1 MAAVDDKVRCFRM
14 ENLSVEVHP
23 DRKSLGAAAA
33 LAAADAMK
41 QLGASLESFGV
52 IFATGVS
59 QLDTLEALTR
69 IEGIPW
75 DRVRGFH
82 LDEYVGLP
90 IEHVASFRRYL
101 RENLR
106 QKVDTMAFNEVDG
119 TTADL
124 DRFCRLYAEKLAADN
139 PKLCLLG
146 IGENGHLAFMDPAVA
161 DFEDPRD
168 VKVVKLD
175 AACRAQQVAEGWVN
189 NLEEVPECAISV
201 TIPAILRVPKLIVSV
216 PGIRKAAIVRRT
228 LVETISTK
236 CPASILRTH
245 PDVTVYLDR
254 ESASELDGLA
264 LPG

>member
-1 MAAVDDKVRCFRM
+1 MSAVDEKVRCFRV

-23 DRKSLGAAAA
+23 SRKSLGAAAA
-33 LAAADAMK
+33 LAAAEAMK

-69 IEGIPW
+69 MEGIPW

-90 IEHVASFRRYL
+90 IEHRASFRRYL
-101 RENLR
+101 RENLT
-106 QKVDTMAFNEVDG
+106 QKVDMKAFDEVDG
-119 TTADL
+119 TTADP
-124 DRFCRLYAEKLAADN
+124 DQFCRLYAEKLATAK

-161 DFEDPRD
+161 DFKDPRD
-168 VKVVKLD
+168 VKVIRLD
-175 AACRAQQVAEGWVN
+175 AACRAQQVAEGWFDN
-189 NLEEVPECAISV
+189 FEEVPECAISV

-216 PGIRKAAIVRRT
+216 PGSRKAAIVRRT
-228 LVETISTK
+228 LEETISTN

-245 PDVTVYLDR
+245 PDVTVYLDQ
-254 ESASELDGLA
+254 ESASELNGFA

>member
-1 MAAVDDKVRCFRM
+1 MIAVDAKVRRFRI

-23 DRKSLGAAAA
+23 SRESLGAAAA
-33 LAAADAMK
+33 LAAAEAMK

-75 DRVRGFH
+75 DRVQGFH
-82 LDEYVGLP
+82 LDEYVGLS
-90 IEHVASFRRYL
+90 IEHAASFRRYL
-101 RENLR
+101 RENLI
-106 QKVDTMAFNEVDG
+106 QKVGLLAFNEVDG
-119 TTADL
+119 TTQDL
-124 DRFCRLYAEKLAADN
+124 DKFCRLYAEKLEAAS

-161 DFEDPRD
+161 DFKDPQD
-168 VKVVKLD
+168 VRVIRLD
-175 AACRAQQVAEGWVN
+175 TACRAQQVAEGWFKN
-189 NLEEVPECAISV
+189 REEVPECAISV

-216 PGIRKAAIVRRT
+216 PGSRKAPIMRRT
-228 LVETISTK
+228 LEETISTK

-245 PDVTVYLDR
+245 PDVTVYLDQ
-254 ESASELDGLA
+254 ESASELDWSA

>member
-1 MAAVDDKVRCFRM
+1 MTAVDEKVKCFRI
-14 ENLSVEVHP
+14 EKLTVEVHP
-23 DRKSLGAAAA
+23 SRKSLGAAAA

-41 QLGASLESFGV
+41 QLGARLESFGV

-69 IEGIPW
+69 MEGIPW
-75 DRVRGFH
+75 NRVQGFH

-90 IEHVASFRRYL
+90 SGHKASFRRYL
-101 RENLR
+101 RENLT
-106 QKVDTMAFNEVDG
+106 QKVGMSAFNEVDG
-119 TTADL
+119 TAADL
-124 DRFCRLYAEKLAADN
+124 DQFCRLYAEKLDSVS

-161 DFEDPRD
+161 DFEDSRD
-168 VKVVKLD
+168 MRVIRLD
-175 AACRAQQVAEGWVN
+175 ADCRAQQVAEGWFN

-216 PGIRKAAIVRRT
+216 PGSRKAAIVRRT
-228 LVETISTK
+228 LEEAISTK

-245 PDVTVYLDR
+245 PDVTVYLDQ

-264 LPG
+264 LSG

>member
-1 MAAVDDKVRCFRM
+1 MTAVGEKVRYFRV

-23 DRKSLGAAAA
+23 DGKSLGAAAA
-33 LAAADAMK
+33 LAAARAMK

-59 QLDTLEALTR
+59 QQDTLEALTG

-90 IEHVASFRRYL
+90 IEHAASFRRYL
-101 RENLR
+101 RENLTS
-106 QKVDTMAFNEVDG
+106 KVDIRSFHEVDG
-119 TTADL
+119 TGADP
-124 DRFCRLYAEKLAADN
+124 DQVCRLYAEKLAAVN

-161 DFEDPRD
+161 DFEDSRD
-168 VKVVKLD
+168 VKVVRLD
-175 AACRAQQVAEGWVN
+175 AACRAQQVAEGWFN
-189 NLEEVPECAISV
+189 SFEAVPERAISV

-228 LVETISTK
+228 LEETISTK
-236 CPASILRTH
+236 CPATILRTH

-264 LPG
+264 LLG